1 MRYIGLDPSTK
12 TGFVVMDERGEVLD
26 MKEIKPKS
34 KQDPERFGELAE
46 LVAMEIE
53 QGDKVIIEG
62 FSYGSKGAAVSTQYG
77 IGWLIRSK
85 LVELS
90 NLDVID
96 RYVEVTPNGLKKFAT
111 GKGNTKKE
119 DMILPIND
127 RWGFRNP
134 SDNIRDAYV
143 LAQIGRYL
151 DGREKPT
158 AFQRDVLDKLHE
170 NEVAS

>member
-12 TGFVVMDERGEVLD
+12 TGFVVMDEQGEVLD

-46 LVAMEIE
+46 LVGMEIE

-77 IGWLIRSK
+77 IGWLLRSK

-96 RYVEVTPNGLKKFAT
+96 RYVEVTPSGLKKFAT

-119 DMILPIND
+119 DMILPIFK
-127 RWGFRNP
+127 RWGFEHD
-134 SDNIRDAYV
+134 SDNVRDAFV

-151 DGREKPT
+151 DGHKEPT
-158 AFQRDVLDKLHE
+158 SFQQDVLSKLQA